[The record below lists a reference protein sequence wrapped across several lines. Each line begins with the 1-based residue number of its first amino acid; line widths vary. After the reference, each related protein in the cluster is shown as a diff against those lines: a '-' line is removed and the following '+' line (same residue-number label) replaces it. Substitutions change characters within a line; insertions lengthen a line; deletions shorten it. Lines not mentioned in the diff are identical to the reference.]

1 MSILGNN
8 LRKVIGIMGGMG
20 PRAGLTLHQK
30 LIDNLKI
37 KQDQDHLPIIHTS
50 FSSIITDRTNY
61 ILGKDIESP
70 SIGASKCINIIDNSL
85 LNYDID
91 EIIIGIPCN
100 TFHSKPILDPFLFY
114 LNNIPKNNFKFL
126 DMIELTINYIKNNY
140 DNQKIGLL
148 STYGTISSNVYLNE
162 AKKNDIELIYL
173 DPKFYN
179 DLNEAIYNKEWGLKK
194 KSYPFNHKANEI
206 IINCINEY
214 NKIGVNNIIL
224 GCTELPLAINDLT
237 CDNINLIDPV
247 DILSKHMIFN
257 YYLDK
262 DTILL

>member
-91 EIIIGIPCN
+91 EIIIE
-100 TFHSKPILDPFLFY
+100 FHVILFI
-114 LNNIPKNNFKFL
+114 LN
-126 DMIELTINYIKNNY
+126 
-140 DNQKIGLL
+140 Q
-148 STYGTISSNVYLNE
+148 S
-162 AKKNDIELIYL
+162 
-173 DPKFYN
+173 
-179 DLNEAIYNKEWGLKK
+179 
-194 KSYPFNHKANEI
+194 
-206 IINCINEY
+206 
-214 NKIGVNNIIL
+214 
-224 GCTELPLAINDLT
+224 
-237 CDNINLIDPV
+237 
-247 DILSKHMIFN
+247 
-257 YYLDK
+257 
-262 DTILL
+262 